1 MKIASSKITNSERF
15 QGLPDWIKNV
25 CFFLYRLRVPAI
37 LIFISV
43 SVLSTIWFIIRVVP
57 KPSRASYPC
66 MQVAMPIMSSFFI
79 WLLSVTSSWLAFKK
93 AKQKFINA
101 RYLAFSAFVLIGIAF
116 AVMVFTTDL
125 LPVKANVTIWY
136 EANKPVGIARGIHPG
151 RVVWAHNPEIATWD
165 GKTGSWWEDKYTN
178 QEKTDALLKESLL
191 SLTGDNNPGD
201 AWQSMF
207 MHFNKKKR
215 GLESGYQEEE
225 KIAIKINQNNTSGHE
240 NTNEINTT
248 PQLVLSMLKSLI
260 NDAGVPQDK
269 ITVFDASRF
278 ITDNIYEKC
287 HTVFP
292 DVAFVD
298 NPGGN
303 GRIKSTYVADAIPYS
318 ADNGSLAR
326 GLATCAVDA
335 DYLIN
340 MAVLKGHV
348 GQGVTLCAKNLYG
361 VTSIYT
367 DWRKNAHNNFDQ
379 NRDGSPRYM
388 TFVDYMGHKDLGEKT
403 LLFLVDGIYSNK
415 FVDNVPSFKWQME
428 PFNDNWPSSIFVSQD
443 MVAIDAVCM
452 DFILNEWPDAPELEY
467 CDMYLREAAQAGN
480 PPSGTAYDPEGDGTV
495 IKESLGVFEHW
506 NNAVE
511 KKYSRNLNSGDG
523 IELLYTLCN

>member
-1 MKIASSKITNSERF
+1 MKTASSKITNSKRF
-15 QGLPDWIKNV
+15 QGLPDRIKNA
-25 CFFLYRLRVPAI
+25 CFFLRRLRIPAI
-37 LIFISV
+37 IIFISV
-43 SVLSTIWFIIRVVP
+43 SVLSTIWFIIRVIP

-66 MQVAMPIMSSFFI
+66 MKVAMPVMSSFFI
-79 WLLSVTSSWLAFKK
+79 WLLSVTASWIAFKK

-101 RYLAFSAFVLIGIAF
+101 RYLAFSALILIGIVL
-116 AVMVFTTDL
+116 AVVVLTTDAL
-125 LPVKANVTIWY
+125 SVKANVRIWY
-136 EANKPVGIARGIHPG
+136 ETNKPVGIARGIHPG
-151 RVVWAHNPEIATWD
+151 RVVWARNPKIATWD
-165 GKTGSWWEDKYTN
+165 GKTGFWWEDKYTN
-178 QEKTDALLKESLL
+178 QEETDILLKESLL
-191 SLTGDNNPGD
+191 LLTGDNNPGD
-201 AWQSMF
+201 AWQSLF
-207 MHFNKKKR
+207 LHFNKTKHGRKA
-215 GLESGYQEEE
+215 GYQKGE

-260 NDAGVPQDK
+260 NDAGVPEDK

-287 HTVFP
+287 HPAFP
-292 DVAFVD
+292 EVSFVD
-298 NPGGN
+298 NSGGN
-303 GRIKSTYVADAIPYS
+303 GRIKAAYVTDAIPYS
-318 ADNGSLAR
+318 VDNGSLAR

-348 GQGVTLCAKNLYG
+348 GQGVTLCAKNFYG
-361 VTSIYT
+361 VTSIYS

-403 LLFLVDGIYSNK
+403 LLFLVDGLYSNK

-452 DFILNEWPDAPELEY
+452 DFILNEWPDAPDLEY
-467 CDMYLREAAQAGN
+467 CDMYLREAALAGN
-480 PPSGTAYDPEGDGTV
+480 PPSGTAYDPERDGTV
-495 IKESLGVFEHW
+495 IKGSLGVLEHW
-506 NNAVE
+506 NNAEE

-523 IELLYTLCN
+523 IELLYTLF